1 VFPPELESDAFRAD
15 NGEYGWTRE
24 QIPQVVNILRSQ
36 GLAILGGELW
46 WVREGSTAWDLIPQE
61 GGRRAVYTWSGGR
74 FPEES
79 WPEFVERRAVEALT
93 HAERWPA
100 ELGLPP
106 NAKGR
111 ILCNLSWVSEL
122 EFDHAKRTKL

>member
-1 VFPPELESDAFRAD
+1 VFPSELERDAFRAD

-61 GGRRAVYTWSGGR
+61 DGRRAVYTWSGGR
-74 FPEES
+74 FLEES
-79 WPEFVERRAVEALT
+79 WPDFVERGAVDALA

-100 ELGLPP
+100 DLGLPP

-111 ILCNLSWVSEL
+111 IFCNLSWVSEL
-122 EFDHAKRTKL
+122 EFDQAKRKNL